1 MTERPSGPKRT
12 GGPHAHC
19 GSLLPADL
27 HAVADIFF
35 FFCTRFFHDAAK
47 RHFGDEFPVFR
58 HVKEFAD
65 SRIDD
70 GIVMLQVCSDAEL
83 AELLGEKGYRVVS
96 MSVVP
101 DERPQI
107 EDAIR
112 GAAAADVALVL
123 TTGGT
128 GFSPRDVT
136 PEATAAVCERTHAC
150 LSREAAGILGGTLV
164 VNLPGSP
171 KAACE
176 NISAVIGPIAHGL
189 RILRGGPADCA
200 AERS

>member
-1 MTERPSGPKRT
+1 MSHSETNKPQVTEGESYTAAVITVSDRCSRGEREDASGP
-12 GGPHAHC
+12 A
-19 GSLLPADL
+19 
-27 HAVADIFF
+27 
-35 FFCTRFFHDAAK
+35 
-47 RHFGDEFPVFR
+47 
-58 HVKEFAD
+58 
-65 SRIDD
+65 
-70 GIVMLQVCSDAEL
+70 L

-96 MSVVP
+96 TSVVP

-112 GAAAADVALVL
+112 EAAAADVALVV

-136 PEATAAVCERTHAC
+136 PEATAAVCERMAPGIPEAMRAASMAITPHAC

-200 AERS
+200 AERR